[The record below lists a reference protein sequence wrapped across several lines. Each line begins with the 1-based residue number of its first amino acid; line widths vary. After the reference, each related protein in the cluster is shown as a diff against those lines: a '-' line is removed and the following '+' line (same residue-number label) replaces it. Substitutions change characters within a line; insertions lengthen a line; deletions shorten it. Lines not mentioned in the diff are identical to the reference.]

1 MLENEEDNPSKFLF
15 KSVTH
20 SELAKVIKSLP
31 TGKCAS
37 KDNLT
42 YENIEYG
49 GDLLIKCLT
58 KLFNQILLN
67 ETVPDDF
74 KNGLTITLHKGSG
87 KSTSDPNNY
96 RAISLLPVIS
106 KLFEKTILNRIENND
121 DIQSKLN
128 SLQHGFQKGKK

>member
-1 MLENEEDNPSKFLF
+1 M
-15 KSVTH
+15 TI

-42 YENIEYG
+42 YEHIKYG

-58 KLFNQILLN
+58 NLFNLILSI
-67 ETVPDDF
+67 EKVPDDF
-74 KNGLTITLHKGSG
+74 KNGLTITLHKGNG
-87 KSTSDPNNY
+87 KSKSDPNNY

-106 KLFEKTILNRIENND
+106 KLFEKTILNRIEKND
-121 DIQSKLN
+121 VIQRKLN
-128 SLQHGFQKGKK
+128 PLQQKQQNGFFYLPRSS

>member
-1 MLENEEDNPSKFLF
+1 MKP
-15 KSVTH
+15 VTN

-42 YENIEYG
+42 YEHIKYG

-58 KLFNQILLN
+58 KFFNLILSN
-67 ETVPDDF
+67 ETVPDEF
-74 KNGLTITLHKGSG
+74 KNGLTTTLHKGSG
-87 KSTSDPNNY
+87 KPRSDPNNY
-96 RAISLLPVIS
+96 RALSLLPVIS
-106 KLFEKTILNRIENND
+106 KLFEKTILNRIESND

-128 SLQHGFQKGKK
+128 PLQ